1 MGISEATII
10 KVVCDVSEDNTH
22 TGSAYIGTG
31 HVFGVQVPTIDN
43 AKIDWEASIDGST
56 WYPVVDSSLNSI
68 EVNAGTGEYFTMLDD
83 LHVGGPYVR
92 VVFGA
97 AQLSDRELYIV
108 VKD

>member
-1 MGISEATII
+1 MSISQPEII
-10 KVVCDVSEDNTH
+10 KLTCDVSEDNTH
-22 TGSAYIGTG
+22 TDAAYVGTG

-56 WYPVVDSSLNSI
+56 WYSVVDENLNSI
-68 EVNAGTGEYFTMLDD
+68 EVNAGGGEYFAMMDG

-92 VVFGA
+92 IVFGS
-97 AQLSDRELYIV
+97 AQTSDRELYIV